1 MNIGEIFSTFRKE
14 RGITLKEATGNQFS
28 TSMLSRFEKILS
40 IIMCKHSSRVE
51 EC

>member
-1 MNIGEIFSTFRKE
+1 MSNYPTVFVITPFGEDFLALYNE
-14 RGITLKEATGNQFS
+14 
-28 TSMLSRFEKILS
+28 LSKKFEKILS

>member
-1 MNIGEIFSTFRKE
+1 MSNNDQNQMYGVMIQT
-14 RGITLKEATGNQFS
+14 ITAASQLPFVKV
-28 TSMLSRFEKILS
+28 ILS